1 MTKRKHVSPE
11 ALDASLLP
19 KQRKPI
25 PHAFVLDAIST
36 LSPYTRPM
44 FGCLAIYV
52 KDKIVL
58 ILRDKPKSTAD
69 NGVWLATTQEHHQSL
84 RREFP
89 NMRSIQVLGKRVTG
103 WQVLPVDAPD
113 FESAALRAC
122 ELVLAGDPRIGKIP
136 GARTSKSGSKATGRS
151 SKQIKTS
158 KKHGSTINFD
168 TVRKIG
174 LALPG
179 VEESTA
185 YGSPALKVHG
195 KLLACVPSH
204 RSAEPGS
211 LVVRIDFDDRAELL
225 AADPDVY
232 YVTDHYLNYTSVLV
246 RLSRVTPDVLRDL
259 LGMAHKFVTGEEGTM
274 NRERALKVVLVVVG
288 LLFCALVYPL
298 MMFVKQEPAL
308 AMMLSVYVTLGIF
321 LLLAARNPSANRSL
335 IAFTAWSSFAHAVLM
350 AGQAFANLIARGEL
364 IGSAV
369 LVVIGIALI
378 ALAPTKQTVE
388 QVSGALV

>member
-1 MTKRKHVSPE
+1 MRGMTKKKHVSPE
-11 ALDASLLP
+11 ALDASLAP
-19 KQRKPI
+19 KHRKPI

-36 LSPYTRPM
+36 LSPHMRPM

-58 ILRDKPKSTAD
+58 ILRDKPKNIAD

-89 NMRSIQVLGKRVTG
+89 NMRSIQVLRKPVTG

-122 ELVLAGDPRIGKIP
+122 ELVLAGDPRIGKVP
-136 GARTSKSGSKATGRS
+136 GARASKSSRAAGKSP
-151 SKQIKTS
+151 KQIKTS
-158 KKHGSTINFD
+158 KKHDTIDFD

-185 YGSPALKVHG
+185 YGSPALKVRG
-195 KLLACVPSH
+195 KLLACVPVN

-211 LVVRIDFDDRAELL
+211 LAVRVDFDNRAELL
-225 AADPDVY
+225 AAAPDVY
-232 YVTDHYLNYTSVLV
+232 YVTDHYLNYNAVLV

-259 LGMAHKFVTGEEGTM
+259 LGMAHKFVTADTS
-274 NRERALKVVLVVVG
+274 R
-288 LLFCALVYPL
+288 
-298 MMFVKQEPAL
+298 
-308 AMMLSVYVTLGIF
+308 
-321 LLLAARNPSANRSL
+321 RSQ
-335 IAFTAWSSFAHAVLM
+335 SRSRRKH
-350 AGQAFANLIARGEL
+350 R
-364 IGSAV
+364 
-369 LVVIGIALI
+369 
-378 ALAPTKQTVE
+378 
-388 QVSGALV
+388 